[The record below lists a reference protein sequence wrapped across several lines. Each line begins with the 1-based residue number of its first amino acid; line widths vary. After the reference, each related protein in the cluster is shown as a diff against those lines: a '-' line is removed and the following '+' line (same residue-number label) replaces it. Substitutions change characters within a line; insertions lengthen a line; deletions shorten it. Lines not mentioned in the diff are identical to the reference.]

1 MKLSPA
7 QKSLMDEIE
16 KYGETRR
23 SGTYK
28 PAQKL
33 ISLGLVDAKEDSYG
47 AVTMKKKVD

>member
-1 MKLSPA
+1 MKLTAA

-16 KYGETRR
+16 KHGEVRC

-33 ISLGLVDAKEDSYG
+33 ISLGLVDSKEDRYG
-47 AVTMKKKVD
+47 TVTMKKKVA